1 MGLGHTPV
9 EQFCYNLPHQPTLSG
24 SSLSGHHLDDSVARE
39 GHDAVEIEFP
49 FYPIFEMVSLPI
61 VQPRYSFQ
69 PFVHSS
75 NVFAKIAIKIKYT
88 WKTTANYA
96 KNQMYLKK
104 YVFIP
109 LWFICSCYPYD
120 DPFVW
125 VRVGE
130 NANTISIL
138 LVSICLINWQKTGSE
153 KAKIENGW
161 PLARFFAIFGLF
173 SNLLNISNFDF

>member
-1 MGLGHTPV
+1 MSDTIPQSVSNGCRKYVKSRIIINTFNTFNNVNIEYLMGLGHTPV

-75 NVFAKIAIKIKYT
+75 NVFAKIAIK
-88 WKTTANYA
+88 
-96 KNQMYLKK
+96 NQIHLKSHCK
-104 YVFIP
+104 LREKSNVFEKI
-109 LWFICSCYPYD
+109 
-120 DPFVW
+120 
-125 VRVGE
+125 RVHSAMIQG
-130 NANTISIL
+130 AVFL
-138 LVSICLINWQKTGSE
+138 Q
-153 KAKIENGW
+153 
-161 PLARFFAIFGLF
+161 
-173 SNLLNISNFDF
+173 

>member
-75 NVFAKIAIKIKYT
+75 NVFAKIAIK
-88 WKTTANYA
+88 
-96 KNQMYLKK
+96 NQIHLKSHCK
-104 YVFIP
+104 LHEKSNVFEKIRVHSAMIHLFLLP
-109 LWFICSCYPYD
+109 LWWSFRLGEGGRKCQYYLYTSCLYL
-120 DPFVW
+120 FNKLTKNGLW
-125 VRVGE
+125 EGE
-130 NANTISIL
+130 NWKRMATCPIFREF
-138 LVSICLINWQKTGSE
+138 W
-153 KAKIENGW
+153 
-161 PLARFFAIFGLF
+161 AIF
-173 SNLLNISNFDF
+173 